1 MMTISIRAAAAGVL
15 VCAGVAPAA
24 AQTPATAR
32 MTAEQKQSRYQIG
45 VMERVLEGAVEH
57 GVTNIRDRLQTIG
70 PTELLISDNAKARGF
85 RLDGYGVFFD
95 IVVPSFDTNII
106 WATRTLDQNDLGL
119 DSALKALHA
128 HVQADGRS
136 EPAAGAP
143 AGRAAGRARRRQP
156 RQASATGARN
166 ATGAVS
172 AEKAEPEADT
182 AQPADPI
189 LSDPDEAYRKE
200 VVTAVMDAMLE
211 HSSALAIGP
220 AEWLTVAARRNEE
233 RPRLAPADTDTRTI
247 VIRLKGSDLNAFLAR
262 QISKEEALQRFE
274 VRVF

>member
-1 MMTISIRAAAAGVL
+1 MITTAIRVAAAGVL
-15 VCAGVAPAA
+15 VSAGLAPAA
-24 AQTPATAR
+24 AQTPASAR
-32 MTAEQKQSRYQIG
+32 TTAEQKQSRYQIG

-95 IVVPSFDTNII
+95 IVVPSFDTSII

-119 DSALKALHA
+119 DSALKALQA
-128 HVQADGRS
+128 YVQAAGDPSLQQALRRV
-136 EPAAGAP
+136 ELQVAPAA
-143 AGRAAGRARRRQP
+143 QP
-156 RQASATGARN
+156 RLASGAVARN
-166 ATGAVS
+166 ATAAAT
-172 AEKAEPEADT
+172 AEKAEPGPDT